1 MGSNPNCG
9 SDFFPSFHLMQKTYH
24 VLLLQ
29 KTHLVVSLP
38 DDGFYLQHPQGV
50 LLFLT
55 NMLTVLVVCIDVN
68 VGYLSGVTPSM
79 ESTKKLDS
87 MREIPG
93 NITQVPATAPAAA
106 PSVSA
111 PTLSKLLAAE
121 TPAAAAASLNAITSH
136 GGAITKVHSPLS

>member
-1 MGSNPNCG
+1 MLS
-9 SDFFPSFHLMQKTYH
+9 
-24 VLLLQ
+24 
-29 KTHLVVSLP
+29 VV
-38 DDGFYLQHPQGV
+38 
-50 LLFLT
+50 
-55 NMLTVLVVCIDVN
+55 VVGIDV
-68 VGYLSGVTPSM
+68 VGFLLGVTPSM

-136 GGAITKVHSPLS
+136 GGAITKVHSPLSLKGTVSRLSGHFVYNAN

>member
-1 MGSNPNCG
+1 MLS
-9 SDFFPSFHLMQKTYH
+9 
-24 VLLLQ
+24 
-29 KTHLVVSLP
+29 VV
-38 DDGFYLQHPQGV
+38 
-50 LLFLT
+50 
-55 NMLTVLVVCIDVN
+55 VVCIDVN
-68 VGYLSGVTPSM
+68 VGYLLGVTPSM

-136 GGAITKVHSPLS
+136 GGTITKVHSPLSLKGTVSRLSGHFVYNAN